1 MNPDFRIS
9 SLRVL
14 TAALI
19 ALVVAGCVGRTGK
32 IGTPIAARYSSQLA
46 TLKVGES
53 TPSDLKRCFGENKVS
68 LKETKIE
75 SGKTVELWEL
85 ARGGNM
91 DAGALILWLYV
102 AYDKDQSILFRFEDG
117 KLISYES
124 VVHSDK
130 SEKSK

>member
-1 MNPDFRIS
+1 M
-9 SLRVL
+9 
-14 TAALI
+14 

-32 IGTPIAARYSSQLA
+32 IGTPIAARYSSQLS

-53 TPSDLKRCFGENKVS
+53 TPIDLKRCFGENKVS

-75 SGKTVELWEL
+75 NGKTVEIWEL

-91 DAGALILWLYV
+91 DAGALILWGYV
-102 AYDKDQSILFRFEDG
+102 SYDKDQSIVFRFEDG

-124 VVHSDK
+124 VVHPDK